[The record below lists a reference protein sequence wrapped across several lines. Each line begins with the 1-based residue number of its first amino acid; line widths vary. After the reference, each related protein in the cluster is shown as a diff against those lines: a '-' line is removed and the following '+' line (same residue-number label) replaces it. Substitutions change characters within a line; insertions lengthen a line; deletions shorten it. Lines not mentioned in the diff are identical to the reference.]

1 MIPSQQNLKILLV
14 RHAPVDP
21 PGYLYGSTDADV
33 QKVSSDVSKSI
44 DSRLANCQAIFSS
57 PALRC
62 IKTYQAVFL
71 KKSVPVK
78 IKEFWEQDFG
88 DWEGLTYSSIPDQ
101 GELSGKDLVE
111 FTPPNGESFLE
122 LCHRTQPPLLKII
135 SERKI
140 GEIAIFTHAG
150 VIRSFLA
157 LALGSKEVA
166 LKFSIDNLSITGIQA
181 LSDGQFSI
189 SFVNQIA

>member
-44 DSRLANCQAIFSS
+44 YSRLANCQAIFSS

-189 SFVNQIA
+189 SFVNQAG

>member
-21 PGYLYGSTDADV
+21 PGYLFGSTDADV

-44 DSRLANCQAIFSS
+44 YSRLANCQAIFSS

>member
-44 DSRLANCQAIFSS
+44 YSRLANCQAVFSS

>member
-1 MIPSQQNLKILLV
+1 M

-44 DSRLANCQAIFSS
+44 HSRLANCQAIFSS

>member
-44 DSRLANCQAIFSS
+44 YSRLANCQAIFSS

-189 SFVNQIA
+189 SFVNQAA

>member
-1 MIPSQQNLKILLV
+1 MIPRQQNLKILLV
-14 RHAPVDP
+14 RHAPANP
-21 PGYLYGSTDADV
+21 PGYLYGSTDADIER
-33 QKVSSDVSKSI
+33 VSSDVSKRLH
-44 DSRLANCQAIFSS
+44 SRLANCQAFFSS

-62 IKTYQAVFL
+62 IKTYQAVFVENPL
-71 KKSVPVK
+71 PLQ

-88 DWEGLTYSSIPDQ
+88 NWEGLTYNSIPDQ

-135 SERKI
+135 SERKV
-140 GEIAIFTHAG
+140 GEIAIFAHAG

-157 LALGSKEVA
+157 LALDSKELA
-166 LKFSIDNLSITGIQA
+166 LKFSIDNLSITAIEA
-181 LSDGQFSI
+181 LSNGQFSI
-189 SFVNQIA
+189 SFVNQSV